1 MKKWTVVLVAILAVV
16 LAVSGT
22 HSKEPTMAAGTN
34 WAQYGQPLGYSQEA
48 WNALSQVQR
57 DAIKARAIPTTGGA
71 LINQGYASLAALPT
85 TTTTDPAAPM
95 DPYATDPGGGGTS
108 GGGSYALEPPKLLA
122 ESPEWLAYLNA
133 LGLEEGQFRADIDRQ
148 KAMYQ
153 SESDRQLQDL
163 PVGYQQQRRG
173 ISGSMESRGMSR
185 SGEFLRK
192 LSENRAAQGRQEGAI
207 KGQTAFQMGSLES
220 QLAQKLMSQQAQK
233 AQQELQL
240 RSQGYV

>member
-22 HSKEPTMAAGTN
+22 HGKEPTMAAGDN
-34 WAQYGQPLGYSQEA
+34 WMTYGQPLGYSQEA

-85 TTTTDPAAPM
+85 TTTDTTAMDTTT
-95 DPYATDPGGGGTS
+95 DPYATDGTGSSSGGT
-108 GGGSYALEPPKLLA
+108 ALEAPKLLA

-133 LGLEEGQFRADIDRQ
+133 LNFEESQFRSDIDKQ
-148 KAMYQ
+148 KALYTSESERQLTDLPAGYQ
-153 SESDRQLQDL
+153 S
-163 PVGYQQQRRG
+163 QRRG

-185 SGEFLRK
+185 SGEFLRR
-192 LSENRAAQGRQEGAI
+192 LAENRAQQGRAEGAI
-207 KGQTAFQMGSLES
+207 KGQLAFQTGSLES
-220 QLAQKLMSQQAQK
+220 QLAQKLLDINARK
-233 AQQELQL
+233 AQQELQM
-240 RSQGYV
+240 RGQGYV